1 MKSVGVREFKENAS
15 AWLGGEEAFVVER
28 HGEPIGYYIPL
39 RHRGQA
45 EKAAAMKRLGDSM
58 EQLRIAT
65 GLSLQEFEAELTRGL
80 PGHSD

>member
-1 MKSVGVREFKENAS
+1 MAGGRGSVRRG
-15 AWLGGEEAFVVER
+15 

-58 EQLRIAT
+58 ERLRIAT

-80 PGHSD
+80 PGRSD